1 MGKTYISQRGRELMD
16 KHYMIL
22 YSKGHI
28 HNPVYKTLEEARA
41 VCKEIYQKTRYI
53 MCIQETEREVT
64 HEHVL

>member
-1 MGKTYISQRGRELMD
+1 MVD

-28 HNPVYKTLEEARA
+28 HNPVYKTLEEAKA

-64 HEHVL
+64 HEHIL